1 MKFKRNLTN
10 TDVVI
15 DMTSMIDVVFI
26 LLLFFML
33 TTTFTRPSSLQVVLP
48 EANGQNLD
56 EQDLRIEIVITKS
69 GSYQINGRELASTE
83 IEALMQAITDL
94 AVGDNTLPVTLTG
107 DAATTHQSVV
117 TAMDALAR
125 LGFSRINIAIRQ
137 SEAAAQ

>member
-1 MKFKRNLTN
+1 MKFKRNLKS

-33 TTTFTRPSSLQVVLP
+33 TTTFTRPSSLQVTLP

-56 EQDLRIEIVITKS
+56 EQALRIEIVITRS
-69 GSYQINGRELASTE
+69 GSYQINGRELASND
-83 IEALMQAITDL
+83 IEVLMQAITDL
-94 AVGDNTLPVTLTG
+94 SAGDNATPVTLTA

-125 LGFSRINIAIRQ
+125 LGFSRLNIAIR
-137 SEAAAQ
+137 EPEVAE